1 MGFGIIIP
9 ATGETE
15 STRLP
20 GIGSPRVRVKEQ
32 CMPEL
37 SYDVIILGAGPA
49 GYVCAIRAAQLGLS
63 TAVVEKEF
71 LGGVCLNLGCIPSK
85 ALLRNAEII
94 ETLKTGSREFGF
106 EAGEI
111 RPDYAAAVRR
121 SRQVSNRMVKGVE
134 FLLKKNS
141 IAVVRGTARIPE
153 PGMVEVSAGETIRYT
168 CRHIVIAT
176 GARPILPPGIAS
188 DGVRILTYRE
198 AIVDETLPV
207 SAVIVGGGP
216 IGLEFATLW
225 NAYGVRVTVV
235 EMLPRIAPL
244 EDEEVSGE
252 LAKALTRRGV
262 EIRAGCVVESA
273 APAGGGVRLQV
284 RSGGKAESLEAERM
298 LVAVGFRPNSETLGL
313 ETLGVKTEKGRVLVD
328 ERMAT
333 AVPGVWAIG
342 DVTGKLMLAH
352 VGSAMGL
359 ACAENIAGRPG
370 AILDYDYLPRAIFS
384 RPQAAAFGLTEAQAR
399 ERGFTVKVGRFPFQ
413 ANGKALGLGDYG
425 GWVKLLADANTG
437 KLLGAHL
444 VGPEVTELLPELTLA
459 YRAGLP
465 AEAIAHNVHAH
476 PTLGETLMEAAH
488 GLGGGYI
495 HL

>member
-1 MGFGIIIP
+1 
-9 ATGETE
+9 
-15 STRLP
+15 
-20 GIGSPRVRVKEQ
+20 
-32 CMPEL
+32 MPEF

-49 GYVCAIRAAQLGLS
+49 GYVCAIRAAQLGL
-63 TAVVEKEF
+63 TAAVVEREF

-94 ETLKTGSREFGF
+94 QTLKTGSQEFGF

-141 IAVVRGTARIPE
+141 IAVLRGSARIPE
-153 PGMVEVSAGETIRYT
+153 PGVVEVTAPPPAGESARYT

-176 GARPILPPGIAS
+176 GARPSLPAGIAP
-188 DGVRILTYRE
+188 DGERIVTYRE
-198 AIVDETLPV
+198 AIVQETLPA
-207 SAVIVGGGP
+207 SAVIIGGGP

-225 NAYGVRVTVV
+225 NSYGVRVTVV

-244 EDEEVSGE
+244 EDEEVSAE

-262 EIRAGCVVESA
+262 EIRAGAAVEA
-273 APAGGGVRLQV
+273 ASPGGAGVQLRL
-284 RSGGKAESLEAERM
+284 RSGLKAESLEAERV
-298 LVAVGFRPNSETLGL
+298 LVAVGFRPNSEDLGL
-313 ETLGVKTEKGRVLVD
+313 ETLGVQTESGRILVD
-328 ERMAT
+328 DRMAT
-333 AVPGVWAIG
+333 TVPKVWAIG

-359 ACAENIAGRPG
+359 ACAENIASRGG
-370 AILDYDYLPRAIFS
+370 AVLEYDFMPRAIFS
-384 RPQAAAFGLTEAQAR
+384 RPQAAAFGLTEARAR
-399 ERGFTVKVGRFPFQ
+399 EQGYTLKVSRFPFQ
-413 ANGKALGLGDYG
+413 ANGKALGLGDYA
-425 GWVKLLADANTG
+425 GWVKLIADGKTG
-437 KLLGAHL
+437 MLLGAHL

-459 YRAGLP
+459 RRAGLP
-465 AEAIAHNVHAH
+465 AEAIAANVHAH
-476 PTLGETLMEAAH
+476 PTLSETLMEAAH
-488 GLGGGYI
+488 GLGDGYI

>member
-1 MGFGIIIP
+1 
-9 ATGETE
+9 
-15 STRLP
+15 
-20 GIGSPRVRVKEQ
+20 
-32 CMPEL
+32 MPEL

-63 TAVVEKEF
+63 TAVVEREF

-94 ETLKTGSREFGF
+94 QILKTGSKEFGF

-111 RPDYAAAVRR
+111 RPDYAAAVQR

-141 IAVVRGTARIPE
+141 IAVVRGSARIPE
-153 PGMVEVSAGETIRYT
+153 PGVVEVSSPSTPGNSSRYT

-176 GARPILPPGIAS
+176 GARPAFPPGVAP
-188 DGVRILTYRE
+188 DGDRILTYRE
-198 AIVDETLPV
+198 AILREALPA

-225 NAYGVRVTVV
+225 NSYGVRVIVV

-244 EDEEVSGE
+244 EDEDVSAE

-262 EIRAGCVVESA
+262 EIRTGTAVEAAAVENGGVTLRVRSKGKVESL
-273 APAGGGVRLQV
+273 PADQV
-284 RSGGKAESLEAERM
+284 L
-298 LVAVGFRPNSETLGL
+298 LAVGFRPNSEDLGL
-313 ETLGVKTEKGRVLVD
+313 ETLGVKTEKGRVLID
-328 ERMAT
+328 DRLAT
-333 AVPGVWAIG
+333 SVPGVWAIG

-359 ACAENIAGRPG
+359 ACAENIASRSGET
-370 AILDYDYLPRAIFS
+370 LDYENMPRAIYS
-384 RPQAAAFGLTEAQAR
+384 RPQTAAFGLTEAQAIA
-399 ERGFTVKVGRFPFQ
+399 RGYALKVSRFPFQ

-425 GWVKLLADANTG
+425 GWVKLIADAGSG
-437 KLLGAHL
+437 KLLGAHM

-459 YRAGLP
+459 HRAGLP
-465 AEAIAHNVHAH
+465 AEAIAANVHAH
-476 PTLGETLMEAAH
+476 PTLSETLMEAAH
-488 GLGGGYI
+488 GLGDGYI

>member
-1 MGFGIIIP
+1 
-9 ATGETE
+9 
-15 STRLP
+15 
-20 GIGSPRVRVKEQ
+20 
-32 CMPEL
+32 MPEP
-37 SYDVIILGAGPA
+37 SYEVIILGAGPA

-63 TAVVEKEF
+63 TALVEREF

-94 ETLKTGSREFGF
+94 QILKTGSKEFGF

-111 RPDYAAAVRR
+111 RADFSAAVRR

-141 IAVVRGTARIPE
+141 VDVLRGSARIPE
-153 PGMVEVSAGETIRYT
+153 SGVVEVAPSSPAGETTRYT

-176 GARPILPPGIAS
+176 GARPAFPPGVTP
-188 DGVRILTYRE
+188 DGDRILTYRE
-198 AIVDETLPV
+198 AILRETLPA

-225 NAYGVRVTVV
+225 NAYGVPVTVV

-244 EDEEVSGE
+244 EDEDVSAE
-252 LAKALTRRGV
+252 LAKALMRRGV
-262 EIRAGCVVESA
+262 EIRVGSAVEA
-273 APAGGGVRLQV
+273 AVPEGSGVKLRL
-284 RSGGKAESLEAERM
+284 RSGEKIESLEADRV
-298 LVAVGFRPNSETLGL
+298 LLAVGFRPNSEDLGL
-313 ETLGVKTEKGRVLVD
+313 ETLGVKTEKGRLLID
-328 ERMAT
+328 DRMAT
-333 AVPGVWAIG
+333 NVPGVWAIG

-359 ACAENIAGRPG
+359 ACAENIASRGG
-370 AILDYDYLPRAIFS
+370 AALDYDYMPRAIFS

-399 ERGFTVKVGRFPFQ
+399 ERGYTLKVSRFPFQ

-425 GWVKLLADANTG
+425 GWVKLVADAKTG

-465 AEAIAHNVHAH
+465 AEAIARNVHAH

>member
-1 MGFGIIIP
+1 
-9 ATGETE
+9 
-15 STRLP
+15 
-20 GIGSPRVRVKEQ
+20 
-32 CMPEL
+32 MPEL

-63 TAVVEKEF
+63 VALVEREF

-94 ETLKTGSREFGF
+94 QILKTGSQEFCF

-111 RPDYAAAVRR
+111 RADFSAAVRR

-141 IAVVRGTARIPE
+141 IDVLRGSARIPE
-153 PGMVEVSAGETIRYT
+153 PGVVEVSLHFPAGEATRYT
-168 CRHIVIAT
+168 CGNIVIAT
-176 GARPILPPGIAS
+176 GARPAFPPGVPP
-188 DGVRILTYRE
+188 DGDRILTYRE
-198 AIVDETLPV
+198 AIVRETLPA

-225 NAYGVRVTVV
+225 NSYGVRVTVV

-244 EDEEVSGE
+244 EDEDVSGE

-262 EIRAGCVVESA
+262 EIRVGTAVEA
-273 APAGGGVRLQV
+273 AVPGGEGVHLQL
-284 RSGGKAESLEAERM
+284 RSGGNVESLETDRV
-298 LVAVGFRPNSETLGL
+298 LLAVGFRPNSEDLGL
-313 ETLGVKTEKGRVLVD
+313 ETLGVKTEKGRVLID
-328 ERMAT
+328 SRMAT
-333 AVPGVWAIG
+333 SVPGIWAIG

-359 ACAENIAGRPG
+359 ACAENIASRGG
-370 AILDYDYLPRAIFS
+370 AVLDYEYMPRAIYS
-384 RPQAAAFGLTEAQAR
+384 QPQAAAFGLTEAQAKA
-399 ERGFTVKVGRFPFQ
+399 RGYTLKVSRFPFQ

-425 GWVKLLADANTG
+425 GWVKLIADAGTG
-437 KLLGAHL
+437 KLLGAHM

-459 YRAGLP
+459 HRAGLP
-465 AEAIAHNVHAH
+465 AEAIARNVHAH
-476 PTLGETLMEAAH
+476 PTLSETLMEAAL
-488 GLGGGYI
+488 GLGDGYI